1 MQMFGCWD
9 VSTHLSTGGNLC
21 LVFFIPQ
28 QAAERGSYSVI
39 PAHPILSRLWMGD
52 FVINDTPAA
61 ALVEIFR
68 CKFQHIKGVWL
79 FWHPHSSSVPK
90 QCSILHLS
98 KEIKF
103 LPRGYDVSKTE
114 RIWWE
119 MTRSSGEGRV
129 GKRKQKRQIEKGK
142 GTVLSWEDKPSFF
155 ISVCKVFSQDYLSLG
170 YFKLFF
176 LIILFSSSTSSGPCF
191 PYSAW

>member
-129 GKRKQKRQIEKGK
+129 GKRKQETNRERKRH
-142 GTVLSWEDKPSFF
+142 GTVMGGQAFVFHFSMQG
-155 ISVCKVFSQDYLSLG
+155 VFSGLSI
-170 YFKLFF
+170 FRIF
-176 LIILFSSSTSSGPCF
+176 
-191 PYSAW
+191 